1 MSDLPKPT
9 RQVSMRQERG
19 IMSLRKEHQRIQDD
33 FRQAAGLLRHDLVW
47 SADFEAIR
55 SDLADYLDMKSV
67 LGVGNSLSLVK
78 VVQHLIASEN
88 DMSI

>member
-1 MSDLPKPT
+1 MT
-9 RQVSMRQERG
+9 
-19 IMSLRKEHQRIQDD
+19 LRKEHQRIQDD

-67 LGVGNSLSLVK
+67 LGAGNSLSLVK
-78 VVQHLIASEN
+78 VVQHLISSEN

>member
-1 MSDLPKPT
+1 MPNLPKTPK
-9 RQVSMRQERG
+9 QMSMRHERG

-33 FRQAAGLLRHDLVW
+33 FRQASGLLRHDLVW

>member
-1 MSDLPKPT
+1 
-9 RQVSMRQERG
+9 
-19 IMSLRKEHQRIQDD
+19 MSLRKEHQRIQDD
-33 FRQAAGLLRHDLVW
+33 FRQASGLLRHDLVW